1 MTKIGRPLL
10 GSRPLTQTEKNRRHR
25 EKQKKIA
32 AEPNARGHEWGT
44 PPELIEAV
52 RAVFGGAIECDP
64 ATHAAAQ
71 ERVQA
76 LRYYTAEDDSLGRE
90 CQWHGK
96 VFLNP
101 PYQRGLIDRFIIKLM
116 IECASRRTTQAIV
129 LVNAQT
135 DTQWFRYL
143 MDTAS
148 ACCFP
153 SGRVRFLNSD
163 GKPGMPQV
171 GQAIFYIGTNP
182 SRFRAVFGKFGQCL
196 AILTAPVGQ
205 GDDRRDNDRA
215 VDREHAEA
223 ENIVLSQREVSQKNR
238 ANHANKQNGA
248 DR

>member
-1 MTKIGRPLL
+1 MGRKTLGTK
-10 GSRPLTQTEKNRRHR
+10 PLTGAERVRRHR
-25 EKQKKIA
+25 AKQKRLA

-52 RAVFGGAIECDP
+52 RTVFGGPIECDP

-76 LRYYTAEDDSLGRE
+76 LRSYTAEDDSLSRE
-90 CQWHGK
+90 CHWHGK

-101 PYQRGLIDRFIIKLM
+101 PYQRGLIDRFIIKLL
-116 IECASRRTTQAIV
+116 IECASRRATEAVV

-135 DTQWFRYL
+135 DTQWFRHL
-143 MDTAS
+143 MDVAA

-171 GQAIFYIGTNP
+171 GQAIFYVGPNS

-196 AILTAPVGQ
+196 VTLPAPGEPYQ
-205 GDDRRDNDRA
+205 RA
-215 VDREHAEA
+215 SDSERIEREHAQPNVVGIA
-223 ENIVLSQREVSQKNR
+223 KRNARQG
-238 ANHANKQNGA
+238 NGA
-248 DR
+248 EH